1 MVFKVF
7 LLVLHGNRKIVI
19 KELFKIRKNTGY
31 SPFMLFIIGDM
42 CGKEKYFI
50 VLKTRYIKNV
60 ARITLK
66 LGEQYNIL

>member
-1 MVFKVF
+1 
-7 LLVLHGNRKIVI
+7 
-19 KELFKIRKNTGY
+19 LFKIRENTGY
-31 SPFMLFIIGDM
+31 IPFILFIIGDM

-50 VLKTRYIKNV
+50 VLKARYIKNE

>member
-1 MVFKVF
+1 
-7 LLVLHGNRKIVI
+7 
-19 KELFKIRKNTGY
+19 
-31 SPFMLFIIGDM
+31 M

-50 VLKTRYIKNV
+50 VLKARYIKNE